1 MKDFAF
7 RSKPIVFQRTPT
19 QRRSRLLPETV
30 VSRPRGD
37 RVCSQRRLRLLPDS
51 PTGIGSL
58 LSGFSFL
65 ERTKKEPKAQ
75 KRFGLSFFLGLS
87 GSVDYKFGLISP
99 HFSMAGTMFNV
110 TNSSRILQR

>member
-30 VSRPRGD
+30 VSRPKGD

-51 PTGIGSL
+51 PTDIGSL
-58 LSGFSFL
+58 LSGCCFL
-65 ERTKKEPKAQ
+65 ERAKKSPKRRSA
-75 KRFGLSFFLGLS
+75 LGYLFS
-87 GSVDYKFGLISP
+87 LVYKEALITSL
-99 HFSMAGTMFNV
+99 G
-110 TNSSRILQR
+110 